1 MNLFSIIEEIEKVDP
16 EFNERVS
23 PRRDAIKNI
32 TSFGSKVAL
41 AAVPFA
47 LGTMFKK
54 AYGQAASS
62 SVLSVL
68 NFALTLEII
77 ESTFYKTGTGT
88 SGLVTDTAYIGQ
100 INTDE
105 ANHVAFLTS
114 AITAAGGTPVTASE
128 FTYVDFTGGSG
139 SQNGPFKTVF
149 SDYDTF
155 LAVAETFEDTG
166 VRAYKGQAPNLLGNQ
181 TYLTAALDIHAV
193 EARHASA
200 IRYLRTTKYGA
211 SVFPWI
217 TSAAS
222 SGTDTSGA
230 ASNDTG
236 IMGVNANYG
245 GATPENTTT
254 AGGVNLLTLPSIES
268 SSSTTVAVAS
278 AAFDEPLTMTE
289 VLAILIPAFVNV
301 QG

>member
-54 AYGQAASS
+54 AYGQTVSAS
-62 SVLSVL
+62 VISVL

-77 ESTFYKTGTGT
+77 ESTFYKTGIQT
-88 SGLVTDTAYIGQ
+88 SGLITDLSYIGK

-139 SQNGPFKTVF
+139 NQNGPFADVF
-149 SDYDTF
+149 TNYQTF

-200 IRYLRTTKYGA
+200 IRYLRTLKYGA
-211 SVFPWI
+211 TVFPWI
-217 TSAAS
+217 TSTTA
-222 SGTDTSGA
+222 D
-230 ASNDTG
+230 SNDTG
-236 IMGVNANYG
+236 ISQVDANYA

-254 AGGVNLLTLPSIES
+254 AGGVNLLNLPSIES
-268 SSSTTVAVAS
+268 NSSTSVAVAT
-278 AAFDEPLTMTE
+278 AAFDEPLTMAE

-301 QG
+301 NG

>member
-54 AYGQAASS
+54 AYGQTVSAS
-62 SVLSVL
+62 VISVL

-77 ESTFYKTGTGT
+77 ESTFYKTGIQT
-88 SGLVTDTAYIGQ
+88 SGLITDLSYIGK

-139 SQNGPFKTVF
+139 NQNGPFADVF
-149 SDYDTF
+149 TNYQTF

-200 IRYLRTTKYGA
+200 IRYLRTLKYGA
-211 SVFPWI
+211 TVFPWI
-217 TSAAS
+217 TSTTA
-222 SGTDTSGA
+222 D
-230 ASNDTG
+230 SNDTG
-236 IMGVNANYG
+236 IAQVDANYA

-254 AGGVNLLTLPSIES
+254 AGGVNLLNLPSIES
-268 SSSTTVAVAS
+268 NSSTSVAVAT
-278 AAFDEPLTMTE
+278 AAFDEPLTMAE

-301 QG
+301 NG

>member
-1 MNLFSIIEEIEKVDP
+1 
-16 EFNERVS
+16 
-23 PRRDAIKNI
+23 
-32 TSFGSKVAL
+32 
-41 AAVPFA
+41 
-47 LGTMFKK
+47 
-54 AYGQAASS
+54 
-62 SVLSVL
+62 L

-128 FTYVDFTGGSG
+128 FTYVDFTGGAG
-139 SQNGPFKTVF
+139 SQNGPFATVF
-149 SDYDTF
+149 SNYQTF

-200 IRYLRTTKYGA
+200 IRYLRTSKYGA
-211 SVFPWI
+211 TVNPWI
-217 TSAAS
+217 TSTAA
-222 SGTDTSGA
+222 D
-230 ASNDTG
+230 SNDTG
-236 IMGVNANYG
+236 ITQVDANYA

-268 SSSTTVAVAS
+268 GSSTSVAVAT

-301 QG
+301 NG